1 MNKPMAKAPAAERRF
16 RCHRL
21 GSPSQRAKIR
31 RCLCWRSLSGLG
43 IQRFIVSFGI
53 RSRSFNGS
61 GFLQGFTLLA
71 LSSLLWPELP
81 AIGWLLLLISML
93 LLAWYRRWG
102 AIAGGLCGLIG
113 FLVFF
118 HLQLSWLHQLGVAGG
133 KHSITGE
140 VMAWQPQGDGG
151 SVRLRLQQL
160 DGQTLWPRPIVRLFS
175 PQPESTFGIGQQ
187 VVLDATLKPVH
198 GLGNPASFNQERWLL
213 GMGITATGSVRQ
225 WREFG
230 ELPDPGWR
238 QRWLEQSRVLLQ
250 PFAHSALL
258 LALVFGEQQDVS
270 AAEWQLLRDGGIIH
284 LIAVSGLHIGLA
296 AWLGFWAGRILQ
308 LCPGLGPRLVGLPV
322 VVAILVAVLYSALA
336 GFSLPTQR
344 ALLMLLLWF
353 GVRLWQRH
361 WSLWRIWWLSL
372 VLLLLLDPWSLFS
385 ASFWLSYLA
394 VALLGL
400 AALLW
405 RQASLWRLQWLMT
418 IGLLPL
424 QLMMFAGLG
433 WLAIPVNL
441 IAIPLFSLILI
452 PLGLA
457 SGLLVLCWPQ
467 AAWAGFWLCD
477 WLLDYLMA
485 GLSWLQTH
493 IDSWV
498 WFSAQGSVA
507 LVLCWLAGMF
517 WLLPH
522 GRSLSICTC
531 GVALLIYGQPVPD
544 WEVLVIDVGQGLS
557 VLVRQGE
564 RGLLYDTGDAFP
576 SGYNMADAAIL
587 PVLRAEGIRQLD
599 YLIISHAD
607 RDHASNWQRVY
618 AALPV
623 RHLLSSVPLNPVTRR
638 CVRGTRW
645 RWLRLQLEI
654 LAPVTSGSG
663 QENQDSCVLRI
674 SDGRH
679 SLLLVGDLPGDEE
692 RHLLAIPGLVQPV
705 TWLVSGHHG
714 SRHSSTT
721 AWIRR
726 LQPQAVI
733 HSSGYANRWHFPDP
747 AVMARF
753 HARGVRQWN
762 TAEQGLI
769 RITVMDETAQIS
781 GFRSQ
786 AAWYRHLDAWLS
798 AD

>member
-1 MNKPMAKAPAAERRF
+1 MA
-16 RCHRL
+16 L
-21 GSPSQRAKIR
+21 
-31 RCLCWRSLSGLG
+31 
-43 IQRFIVSFGI
+43 
-53 RSRSFNGS
+53 
-61 GFLQGFTLLA
+61 TT
-71 LSSLLWPELP
+71 LLWPELP
-81 AIGWLLLLISML
+81 VMGWLLPLISML

-102 AIAGGLCGLIG
+102 CAIGGLCGLIL
-113 FLVFF
+113 FLLFF
-118 HLQLSWLHQLGVAGG
+118 NLQLDWLHQLGIAGG
-133 KHSITGE
+133 KHSIKGE
-140 VMAWQPQGDGG
+140 VMAWQPQGEGV

-160 DGQTLWPRPIVRLFS
+160 DGQPLWPRPMVRLFS
-175 PQPESTFGIGQQ
+175 PQPESTLGMGQQ
-187 VVLDATLKPVH
+187 VVLDATLKPIH
-198 GLGNPASFNQERWLL
+198 DLGNPTSFNQERWLL

-225 WREFG
+225 WQELG
-230 ELPDPGWR
+230 PLPDPGWR
-238 QRWLEQSRVLLQ
+238 HSWLEQSRLLLQ
-250 PFAHSALL
+250 SFAHSALL

-270 AAEWQLLRDGGIIH
+270 AAEWLLLRDGGIIH

-296 AWLGFWAGRILQ
+296 AWLGFWVGRVLQ
-308 LCPGLGPRLVGLPV
+308 LCPGLGPRAVGLPV
-322 VVAILVAVLYSALA
+322 VVSILVAVLYSALA

-353 GVRLWQRH
+353 GVRLWRRH
-361 WSLWRIWWLSL
+361 WSLWRIWWSSL

-394 VALLGL
+394 VALLGV

-405 RQASLWRLQWLMT
+405 RKASLWRLQWLMT
-418 IGLLPL
+418 LGLLPL
-424 QLMMFAGLG
+424 QLAMFAGLG

-441 IAIPLFSLILI
+441 IAIPVFSLILI

-457 SGLLVLCWPQ
+457 SGLLVPFWPS
-467 AAWAGFWLCD
+467 AAWTGFWLCD
-477 WLLDYLMA
+477 RLLGYLMT
-485 GLSWLQTH
+485 GLDWLQIH

-498 WFSAQGSVA
+498 WFSVQGSQT
-507 LVLCWLAGMF
+507 LVLCWFAGLF

-522 GRSLSICTC
+522 GRALSLCAC
-531 GVALLIYGQPVPD
+531 GVAALIYGQPAAE

-599 YLIISHAD
+599 YLVISHAD
-607 RDHASNWQRVY
+607 RDHASNWLRIYQ
-618 AALPV
+618 ALPV
-623 RHLLSSVPLNPVTRR
+623 RHLLSSVPLNPVTQH
-638 CVRGTRW
+638 CVRGKNW
-645 RWLRLQLEI
+645 HWLRLRLEI
-654 LAPVTSGSG
+654 LAPARVGTG

-674 SDGRH
+674 TDGRH

-714 SRHSSTT
+714 SRHSSTA

-726 LQPQAVI
+726 LQPQVVI

-747 AVMARF
+747 AVVARF
-753 HARGVRQWN
+753 HARGVRQWK

-769 RITVMDETAQIS
+769 RITVQDGSAQIN

-786 AAWYRHLDAWLS
+786 GAWYRHLDAWLRG
-798 AD
+798 D